1 MDYPTILTKI
11 KDGLSIY
18 IPDSESLKKHYE
30 DLRAIDS
37 NTPFPFWGKIWPA
50 AKALSIFL
58 SENPEFIKSKKVLEI
73 GAGIGLPSFLI
84 ANKVKEIMITDHSV
98 DAIDLIQQNIDH
110 LKLKNARAFYL
121 DWNNFSN
128 HIKADTILLSDINY
142 DPTQV
147 DQLVIMINHFLKAKS
162 TIIIT
167 TPERIT
173 ATPFGNAIQPYI
185 KKSFLQDIEESEKL
199 MQIRIMIL

>member
-1 MDYPTILTKI
+1 MGYPTVLTKI
-11 KDGLSIY
+11 KDGLSIF

-30 DLRAIDS
+30 ELRAKDI

-58 SENPEFIKSKKVLEI
+58 SKNPELIQSKSVLEI
-73 GAGIGLPSFLI
+73 GAGIGLPSFSI
-84 ANKVKEIMITDHSV
+84 VDKVKEIMITDHSM
-98 DAIDLIQQNIDH
+98 DAIDLIQKNIDH
-110 LKLKNARAFYL
+110 LKLKNAKAFYL

-128 HIKADTILLSDINY
+128 NIEADTILLSDINY
-142 DPTQV
+142 DPTQM
-147 DQLVIMINHFLKAKS
+147 DQLVVMINHFLKANS
-162 TIIIT
+162 TIIIS

-173 ATPFGNAIQPYI
+173 ATPFAKAIQPYI
-185 KKSFLQDIEESEKL
+185 KKSFLQNIEESGKQ

>member
-1 MDYPTILTKI
+1 MGYPTILTKI

-30 DLRAIDS
+30 DLRAIDN

-50 AKALSIFL
+50 AKALNIFL
-58 SENPEFIKSKKVLEI
+58 CDNPEFIQSKTVLEI

-98 DAIDLIQQNIDH
+98 DAIDLIQKNIDH
-110 LKLKNARAFYL
+110 LKLKNATAFYL
-121 DWNNFSN
+121 DWNNFPN

-142 DPTQV
+142 DPTQM
-147 DQLVIMINHFLKAKS
+147 DQLVIMINHFLKANS
-162 TIIIT
+162 TIIIS

-173 ATPFGNAIQPYI
+173 ATPFGNAIQPHI
-185 KKSFLQDIEESEKL
+185 KNSFLLDVEESGKL
-199 MQIRIMIL
+199 MQIRMMIL

>member
-1 MDYPTILTKI
+1 MGYPTVLTKI

-30 DLRAIDS
+30 NLRAIDN

-50 AKALSIFL
+50 AKTLSIFL
-58 SENPEFIKSKKVLEI
+58 SDNPEFIQSKTVLEI

-84 ANKVKEIMITDHSV
+84 ANKVKEIMITDHSI

-110 LKLKNARAFYL
+110 LKLENATAFYL
-121 DWNNFSN
+121 DWNNLN
-128 HIKADTILLSDINY
+128 NNIKADTVLLSDINY
-142 DPTQV
+142 NPTQM
-147 DQLVIMINHFLKAKS
+147 DQLIIMINHFLKANS
-162 TIIIT
+162 TIIIS

-173 ATPFGNAIQPYI
+173 ASPFGKAIQPYI
-185 KKSFLQDIEESEKL
+185 KESFLQDIEEPGKL

>member
-1 MDYPTILTKI
+1 MGYPTVLTKI
-11 KDGLSIY
+11 KSGFSIY
-18 IPDSESLKKHYE
+18 VPESEALKKHYE
-30 DLRAIDS
+30 ELLAID
-37 NTPFPFWGKIWPA
+37 NNIPFPFWGKIWPA

-58 SENPEFIKSKKVLEI
+58 NDNPEFIQSKTVLEI
-73 GAGIGLPSFLI
+73 GAGIGWPSFLI

-110 LKLKNARAFYL
+110 LKLKNARVFYL

-128 HIKADTILLSDINY
+128 NIEADTILLSDINY
-142 DPTQV
+142 DPTQI
-147 DQLVIMINHFLKAKS
+147 DQLIIMINHFLKANN
-162 TIIIT
+162 TIIIS

-173 ATPFGNAIQPYI
+173 ATPFGKAIQPYI
-185 KKSFLQDIEESEKL
+185 KESFLQDIEESGKL

>member
-1 MDYPTILTKI
+1 MGYPTILTKI

-58 SENPEFIKSKKVLEI
+58 SDNPEFIQAKKVLEI

-84 ANKVKEIMITDHSV
+84 ANKVNKVMISDHSI
-98 DAIDLIQQNIDH
+98 DAVDLIQKNIYH
-110 LKLKNARAFYL
+110 LKLKNATAFYL

-128 HIKADTILLSDINY
+128 NIEADTILFSDINY
-142 DPTQV
+142 DPTQM
-147 DQLVIMINHFLKAKS
+147 DQLVVMINHFLKANS
-162 TIIIT
+162 TIIIS

-173 ATPFGNAIQPYI
+173 ATPFAKAIQPYI
-185 KKSFLQDIEESEKL
+185 KKSFLQNIEESGKQ

>member
-1 MDYPTILTKI
+1 MGYPTVLTKI
-11 KDGLSIY
+11 KDELSIY

-30 DLRAIDS
+30 ELRAIDN
-37 NTPFPFWGKIWPA
+37 NTPFPFWGKIWPS
-50 AKALSIFL
+50 AKALNIFL
-58 SENPEFIKSKKVLEI
+58 SDNPEFIQSKNVLEI
-73 GAGIGLPSFLI
+73 GAGIGLPSFSI
-84 ANKVKEIMITDHSV
+84 AENAEQVMITDHSK

-110 LKLKNARAFYL
+110 LKLKNATAFYL

-142 DPTQV
+142 DPTQM
-147 DQLVIMINHFLKAKS
+147 DQLVTMINHFLKANS
-162 TIIIT
+162 TIIIS

-173 ATPFGNAIQPYI
+173 ATSFGNTIQPYI
-185 KKSFLQDIEESEKL
+185 KKSFLQEVEESGKP